1 MADDYFT
8 KAEKIKQKVRN
19 LDWEK
24 KIKLLEKDF
33 EDKKFSKE
41 EFLDK
46 KRQVYS
52 EVLDQMSEINQE
64 KMKLNK
70 DHSAEPIEDDYLSD
84 EDLEIF
90 QEQLTPF
97 QYMSLTKDYLGEFD
111 SQDIVFSDDF
121 RKFENLENFVHWECV
136 KKIEKLRIHN
146 NYFSCEFMDKNELVI
161 KDIACLNEL
170 SKLEE
175 LVFDDEGNLGDRIKV
190 DYFSS
195 KQLSNIKQLEIH
207 GLWDLSFLQNSF
219 SDNHNIYE
227 TLEIIKN
234 DLKTLERAV
243 YSGSIEATTST
254 NEQSNIELDSNS
266 EDVLTR
272 HLLKLSEVED
282 QFRQLTNKFE
292 EINFKLDKLS
302 NRLSKIQADNQIRFQ
317 DIESA
322 ITSGAI
328 TTQLSSKP
336 KTDSKSEILPGSSQP
351 QDLGSISYKDTETS
365 ETSQQI
371 QSVNTTATV
380 LTETFQ
386 AEEKILPQ
394 ELSPKKQ
401 YEFATSFLKVGDYS
415 TAERAFREF
424 VLSNSEHELAGSAQ
438 YWYAETFRIRQL
450 YTDAASAY
458 LEGYQKY
465 PKGNKAPINLL
476 KLGVSMVQIGEKDQG
491 CKMINGVE
499 LQYPKANQSVIQK
512 AKYESKKFECI
523 KEDS

>member
-1 MADDYFT
+1 M
-8 KAEKIKQKVRN
+8 KVIN
-19 LDWEK
+19 K
-24 KIKLLEKDF
+24 FILLNALLL
-33 EDKKFSKE
+33 FS
-41 EFLDK
+41 
-46 KRQVYS
+46 
-52 EVLDQMSEINQE
+52 
-64 KMKLNK
+64 
-70 DHSAEPIEDDYLSD
+70 
-84 EDLEIF
+84 
-90 QEQLTPF
+90 
-97 QYMSLTKDYLGEFD
+97 LGF
-111 SQDIVFSDDF
+111 F
-121 RKFENLENFVHWECV
+121 
-136 KKIEKLRIHN
+136 
-146 NYFSCEFMDKNELVI
+146 
-161 KDIACLNEL
+161 
-170 SKLEE
+170 
-175 LVFDDEGNLGDRIKV
+175 KV
-190 DYFSS
+190 SYA
-195 KQLSNIKQLEIH
+195 
-207 GLWDLSFLQNSF
+207 
-219 SDNHNIYE
+219 DNHNIYE

-243 YSGSIEATTST
+243 YSGSVEVKTTLSSENSST
-254 NEQSNIELDSNS
+254 ELSTNS

-317 DIESA
+317 DIETFMSSDENA
-322 ITSGAI
+322 TRLTS
-328 TTQLSSKP
+328 
-336 KTDSKSEILPGSSQP
+336 KTKTELNEDLPGSSQP
-351 QDLGSISYKDTETS
+351 QDLGSISYKDTETL

-371 QSVNTTATV
+371 QSVDTTGSV
-380 LTETFQ
+380 VTETFQ

-394 ELSPKKQ
+394 DLTPEKQ
-401 YEFATSFLKVGDYS
+401 YELATSFLKVGDYS

-424 VLSNSEHELAGSAQ
+424 VLSNSEHKLAGSAQ

-499 LQYPKANQSVIQK
+499 KQYPKANQSVIQK

>member
-1 MADDYFT
+1 MRFT
-8 KAEKIKQKVRN
+8 
-19 LDWEK
+19 L
-24 KIKLLEKDF
+24 KLIF
-33 EDKKFSKE
+33 I
-41 EFLDK
+41 
-46 KRQVYS
+46 
-52 EVLDQMSEINQE
+52 VLFN
-64 KMKLNK
+64 
-70 DHSAEPIEDDYLSD
+70 
-84 EDLEIF
+84 
-90 QEQLTPF
+90 
-97 QYMSLTKDYLGEFD
+97 
-111 SQDIVFSDDF
+111 
-121 RKFENLENFVHWECV
+121 
-136 KKIEKLRIHN
+136 
-146 NYFSCEFMDKNELVI
+146 
-161 KDIACLNEL
+161 
-170 SKLEE
+170 
-175 LVFDDEGNLGDRIKV
+175 
-190 DYFSS
+190 
-195 KQLSNIKQLEIH
+195 
-207 GLWDLSFLQNSF
+207 LSFLQNSF

-243 YSGSIEATTST
+243 YSGSIEIKSS
-254 NEQSNIELDSNS
+254 NEQSTIGLDNNS

-272 HLLKLSEVED
+272 HLLKLSEVES
-282 QFRQLTNKFE
+282 QFRELTNKFE

-322 ITSGAI
+322 ISSGEI

-336 KTDSKSEILPGSSQP
+336 KTDTKTEILPGSSQP

-365 ETSQQI
+365 ETTQQI

-380 LTETFQ
+380 VTETFQ

-394 ELSPKKQ
+394 DLSPKKQ

>member
-1 MADDYFT
+1 MRFT
-8 KAEKIKQKVRN
+8 
-19 LDWEK
+19 
-24 KIKLLEKDF
+24 
-33 EDKKFSKE
+33 
-41 EFLDK
+41 
-46 KRQVYS
+46 
-52 EVLDQMSEINQE
+52 
-64 KMKLNK
+64 
-70 DHSAEPIEDDYLSD
+70 
-84 EDLEIF
+84 
-90 QEQLTPF
+90 
-97 QYMSLTKDYLGEFD
+97 
-111 SQDIVFSDDF
+111 
-121 RKFENLENFVHWECV
+121 
-136 KKIEKLRIHN
+136 
-146 NYFSCEFMDKNELVI
+146 
-161 KDIACLNEL
+161 
-170 SKLEE
+170 SKLII
-175 LVFDDEGNLGDRIKV
+175 LILF
-190 DYFSS
+190 Y
-195 KQLSNIKQLEIH
+195 
-207 GLWDLSFLQNSF
+207 LSFLQNSF

-243 YSGSIEATTST
+243 YSGSIEVKTSS
-254 NEQSNIELDSNS
+254 NEQSNIELDNNP

-317 DIESA
+317 DIESV
-322 ITSGAI
+322 ISSGEI

-336 KTDSKSEILPGSSQP
+336 KTDTKKEILPGSSQP
-351 QDLGSISYKDTETS
+351 QDLGTISYKDTETS
-365 ETSQQI
+365 EKSQQI
-371 QSVNTTATV
+371 DSVDTTATV
-380 LTETFQ
+380 VTETFQ

-394 ELSPKKQ
+394 DLSPKKQ

-424 VLSNSEHELAGSAQ
+424 VLDNSEHELAGSAQ

>member
-1 MADDYFT
+1 MRFT
-8 KAEKIKQKVRN
+8 
-19 LDWEK
+19 
-24 KIKLLEKDF
+24 
-33 EDKKFSKE
+33 
-41 EFLDK
+41 
-46 KRQVYS
+46 
-52 EVLDQMSEINQE
+52 
-64 KMKLNK
+64 
-70 DHSAEPIEDDYLSD
+70 
-84 EDLEIF
+84 
-90 QEQLTPF
+90 
-97 QYMSLTKDYLGEFD
+97 
-111 SQDIVFSDDF
+111 
-121 RKFENLENFVHWECV
+121 
-136 KKIEKLRIHN
+136 
-146 NYFSCEFMDKNELVI
+146 
-161 KDIACLNEL
+161 
-170 SKLEE
+170 SKLII
-175 LVFDDEGNLGDRIKV
+175 LILI
-190 DYFSS
+190 Y
-195 KQLSNIKQLEIH
+195 
-207 GLWDLSFLQNSF
+207 LSFLQNSF

-243 YSGSIEATTST
+243 YSGSIEVKTSS

-317 DIESA
+317 DIESS
-322 ITSGAI
+322 ISSGEI

-336 KTDSKSEILPGSSQP
+336 KIDTKNEILPGSSQP

-371 QSVNTTATV
+371 ESVDTTATV
-380 LTETFQ
+380 VTETFQ

-394 ELSPKKQ
+394 DLSPKKQ

-424 VLSNSEHELAGSAQ
+424 VLDNSEHELAGSAQ

-465 PKGNKAPINLL
+465 PKGSKAPINLL

-499 LQYPKANQSVIQK
+499 LQYPNTNQSVIQK